1 MLLLL
6 KLSFTALFALLLA
19 FVKRYI
25 YADFNFLISLSV
37 IVAIDTALGFSLAW
51 RQKRITIRGGFG
63 KLFTKMLIYGCILIV
78 THVVT
83 SIEIRGKALEVFN
96 WFPMLAYGALLAA
109 ETLSILVNINKIKP
123 GLITAAIMKRFAD
136 FNDAGK
142 PITQ

>member
-83 SIEIRGKALEVFN
+83 SIGSF
-96 WFPMLAYGALLAA
+96 
-109 ETLSILVNINKIKP
+109 
-123 GLITAAIMKRFAD
+123 
-136 FNDAGK
+136 
-142 PITQ
+142 